1 VTYTGVQD
9 QTIRP
14 RTKRWSDSTWL
25 KAIFAELRR
34 TTSSRAQSEHGWR
47 TFDSKPLDVAGGRAT
62 ALRQRNDDSKQRRR
76 RSGRRRPAEPPP
88 AGWQGAESHCAL
100 RFHEKYTH
108 LSEISDPPCTSSVP
122 NVGYS
127 QFALILLSS
136 RRIVELL
143 DVLWRVG
150 KLLSSRSFYIRGSCD
165 NSEHS
170 RSYAHLL
177 FHSATRD

>member
-1 VTYTGVQD
+1 MTYTGVQD

-88 AGWQGAESHCAL
+88 AGWQGAESHCSL

-108 LSEISDPPCTSSVP
+108 SLRDNDPPCR
-122 NVGYS
+122 S
-127 QFALILLSS
+127 QPFADSYFTEPRLLFPQPLHFTEA
-136 RRIVELL
+136 RGQDQYVQRTVAHKT
-143 DVLWRVG
+143 G
-150 KLLSSRSFYIRGSCD
+150 KLRMPYFWRGSCRRQ
-165 NSEHS
+165 S
-170 RSYAHLL
+170 
-177 FHSATRD
+177 

>member
-1 VTYTGVQD
+1 MTYTGVQD

-108 LSEISDPPCTSSVP
+108 LSEISDPPCKVYTYV
-122 NVGYS
+122 
-127 QFALILLSS
+127 LL
-136 RRIVELL
+136 LP
-143 DVLWRVG
+143 RV
-150 KLLSSRSFYIRGSCD
+150 
-165 NSEHS
+165 NSEWP
-170 RSYAHLL
+170 RQPTKFFLADQ
-177 FHSATRD
+177 SASTHV

>member
-1 VTYTGVQD
+1 MTYTGVQD

-88 AGWQGAESHCAL
+88 AGWQGAESHCSL

-108 LSEISDPPCTSSVP
+108 SLRDKRS
-122 NVGYS
+122 
-127 QFALILLSS
+127 ALYINKQAQTKLPKGRYHIILQQLAAA
-136 RRIVELL
+136 
-143 DVLWRVG
+143 
-150 KLLSSRSFYIRGSCD
+150 
-165 NSEHS
+165 N
-170 RSYAHLL
+170 
-177 FHSATRD
+177 SATQLPSIPPLWLVAGNVY